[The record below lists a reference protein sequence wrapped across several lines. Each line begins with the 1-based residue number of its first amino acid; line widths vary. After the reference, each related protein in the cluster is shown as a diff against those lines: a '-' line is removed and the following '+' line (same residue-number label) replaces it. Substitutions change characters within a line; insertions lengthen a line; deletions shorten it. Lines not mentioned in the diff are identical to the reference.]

1 MGVAD
6 VSFYI
11 YNGLALQRRE
21 VGSISMINH
30 DGKEYIKKECVCVC
44 IYIYIYIYKKLNQL
58 GCMVIISIVNQLY
71 FNKNIDQKK
80 KKEL

>member
-1 MGVAD
+1 
-6 VSFYI
+6 
-11 YNGLALQRRE
+11 
-21 VGSISMINH
+21 MINH

-44 IYIYIYIYKKLNQL
+44 VYIYIYIYIYKKLNQL